1 MRSQLLERPAVVA
14 PTRGIVRLTAA
25 QLRIQRRVT
34 LVLTVLPTLAV
45 IAAIVSLWGTGIT
58 RADFAIMLGFY
69 VFTGLGVTLGYHR
82 LFTHRSFRAIK
93 PLRVMLAIA
102 GSMSVE
108 GSVIAWTATHRRHH
122 AYADDFGDPHSPHL
136 ARAGGIKGVAMGLA
150 HAHMG
155 WLFSSENSDRSE
167 WAPDL
172 LNEPAIRRVDE
183 KFGLLTVATFLL
195 PAIVGLAVTGSW
207 VGMMTAFL
215 WGSLV
220 RIFLL
225 HHVTWSINSI
235 CHFYGREAYQAR
247 DESRNVWPLAI
258 PSFGESWHN
267 NHHAFPWSAKLGLR
281 AWEIDPGWYVLRV
294 LRLVRA
300 VRNVKVPTREQMLAK
315 RMPRTRIKPGG
326 SKPSTLGA

>member
-1 MRSQLLERPAVVA
+1 MQAQLLERPVAA
-14 PTRGIVRLTAA
+14 PTRGVVRLTAR
-25 QLRIQRRVT
+25 QLLVQRRVT
-34 LVLTVLPTLAV
+34 LLLTVLPPLAV
-45 IAAIVSLWGTGIT
+45 IAAIISLWGTGIT
-58 RADFAIMLGFY
+58 HTDFGIMLGFY
-69 VFTGLGVTLGYHR
+69 VVTGLGVTLGYHR

-108 GSVIAWTATHRRHH
+108 GSVIAWVATHRRHH
-122 AYADDFGDPHSPHL
+122 AYSDDFGDPHSPHL
-136 ARAGGIKGVAMGLA
+136 AQAGGVRGVALGLA

-155 WLFSSENSDRSE
+155 WLFSSEQSDRGE

-172 LNEPAIRRVDE
+172 LSERAIKRVD
-183 KFGLLTVATFLL
+183 KHFGTLTLATFFL
-195 PAIVGLAVTGSW
+195 PAVLGFALTGSW
-207 VGMMTAFL
+207 FAAFTAFL

-220 RIFLL
+220 RVFLL

-247 DESRNVWPLAI
+247 DESRNVWPLSV

-281 AWEIDPGWYVLRV
+281 AWEIDPGWYVLRA

-300 VRNVKVPTREQMLAK
+300 VRNVKVPTRAQMLAK
-315 RMPRTRIKPGG
+315 LKR
-326 SKPSTLGA
+326 

>member
-1 MRSQLLERPAVVA
+1 MQAQLLERPVPAPT
-14 PTRGIVRLTAA
+14 PTRGIVRLTAG
-25 QLRIQRRVT
+25 QLRVQRRVT
-34 LVLTVLPTLAV
+34 LLLTVLPPLAV

-58 RADFAIMLGFY
+58 FTDFGIMLGFY

-93 PLRVMLAIA
+93 PLRVVLAIA
-102 GSMSVE
+102 ASMSVE
-108 GSVIAWTATHRRHH
+108 GSVIAWVATHRRHH

-136 ARAGGIKGVAMGLA
+136 AKAGGVKGVAMGLA

-155 WLFSSENSDRSE
+155 WLFSSEQSDQNE

-172 LNEPAIRRVDE
+172 KGEPAIVRVD
-183 KFGLLTVATFLL
+183 KHFGTLTLATFLL
-195 PAIVGLAVTGSW
+195 PALLGYALTGSW
-207 VGMMTAFL
+207 FGMLTAFL

-220 RIFLL
+220 RVFLL

-247 DESRNVWPLAI
+247 DESRNVWPMSI
-258 PSFGESWHN
+258 PSLGESWHN
-267 NHHAFPWSAKLGLR
+267 NHHAFPWSARLGLR
-281 AWEIDPGWYVLRV
+281 AWEIDPGWYVLRA

-300 VRNVKVPTREQMLAK
+300 VRNVKVPSRAQMRAKLA
-315 RMPRTRIKPGG
+315 R
-326 SKPSTLGA
+326 

>member
-1 MRSQLLERPAVVA
+1 MQAQLLERPVA
-14 PTRGIVRLTAA
+14 PTRGILRLTAT
-25 QLRIQRRVT
+25 QLRVQRRVT
-34 LVLTVLPTLAV
+34 LFLTVLPPLAV

-58 RADFAIMLGFY
+58 GTDFGIMLGFY
-69 VFTGLGVTLGYHR
+69 IFTGLGVTLGYHR

-136 ARAGGIKGVAMGLA
+136 AKAGGARGVALGLA

-155 WLFSSENSDRSE
+155 WLFSSEHSDQSE

-172 LNEPAIRRVDE
+172 LGERSIARVDRH
-183 KFGLLTVATFLL
+183 FGSLTLATFLL
-195 PAIVGLAVTGSW
+195 PALLGLALTGSW
-207 VGMMTAFL
+207 VGMLTAFL

-220 RIFLL
+220 RVFLL

-247 DESRNVWPLAI
+247 DESKNVWPLSI

-281 AWEIDPGWYVLRV
+281 RWEFDPGWYVLRA
-294 LRLVRA
+294 LRLIRA
-300 VRNVKVPTREQMLAK
+300 VRNVKVPTRAQMLAK
-315 RMPRTRIKPGG
+315 IKP
-326 SKPSTLGA
+326 